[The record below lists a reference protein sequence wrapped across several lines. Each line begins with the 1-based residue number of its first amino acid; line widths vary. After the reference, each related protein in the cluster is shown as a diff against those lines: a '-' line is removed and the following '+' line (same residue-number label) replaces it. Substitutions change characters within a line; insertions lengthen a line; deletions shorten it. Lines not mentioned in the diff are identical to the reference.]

1 NMVDIIQTYKAT
13 ISFTAP
19 TAYRAMLAAMDQGA
33 NLSSLRAAVS
43 AGETLPAPVFKDWVA
58 KTGKPILDGIGSTE
72 MLHIFIS
79 NRFGDAAPAST
90 GKPVAGYA
98 AKIVGDDMKEK
109 PRGEVGKLAV
119 RGPTGCRYL
128 ADKRQSSYVRDGWNL
143 TGDAFSQDEDGYFH
157 FAARNDDM
165 IVSSGYNIA
174 GPEVEAALLS
184 HPDVKECA
192 VIGVPDEERG
202 QIVQAHV
209 VLKDGAPPE
218 PETVKKLQ
226 DHVKATIA
234 PFKYPRS
241 VKFTDALPKTQT
253 GKIQRF
259 RLKPKA
265 Q

>member
-1 NMVDIIQTYKAT
+1 MII
-13 ISFTAP
+13 
-19 TAYRAMLAAMDQGA
+19 
-33 NLSSLRAAVS
+33 
-43 AGETLPAPVFKDWVA
+43 
-58 KTGKPILDGIGSTE
+58 
-72 MLHIFIS
+72 
-79 NRFGDAAPAST
+79 
-90 GKPVAGYA
+90 
-98 AKIVGDDMKEK
+98 
-109 PRGEVGKLAV
+109 
-119 RGPTGCRYL
+119 
-128 ADKRQSSYVRDGWNL
+128 
-143 TGDAFSQDEDGYFH
+143 
-157 FAARNDDM
+157 
-165 IVSSGYNIA
+165 SSGYNIA

-209 VLKDGAPPE
+209 VLKDGAPPD